1 MSHQLNTTFK
11 WAKTEGTELLTKFSQ
26 TLNAKSHDKRKSFFC
41 ARVSD
46 SKWLVMNKHHL
57 HDGDEDK
64 ECCIYMKPP
73 HFVNVYCVQID
84 ESKQHCKCT
93 CAHKRRTGRPCVHVI
108 SVCDAVN
115 HEMYHPRYY
124 KVYNSSDMYQDDKI
138 HRALQSIRDE
148 HEKYPEFVKIHA
160 FIDELMNPLL
170 KSRNGTTEENAEVM
184 KSAFA
189 SIDSGTVFLQSDLMS
204 LKDRSSASTNASF
217 HEDELENLDG
227 NISFDMSE
235 SSGSFSQDSVNHKK
249 GNGKHDASH
258 DRKNYSYVNA
268 IVKECSKF
276 CEGRPLLWD
285 LMNAKIEEMHSAI
298 IREYKILNDSK
309 KRTQC
314 DDEQNSN
321 TLVSSNLP
329 IEKCPG
335 RKRYKSY
342 HEKF

>member
-1 MSHQLNTTFK
+1 MDDKNIFK
-11 WAKTEGTELLTKFSQ
+11 EKLFTELKENTNIETVPNIFI
-26 TLNAKSHDKRKSFFC
+26 NKR
-41 ARVSD
+41 
-46 SKWLVMNKHHL
+46 HI
-57 HDGDEDK
+57 GG
-64 ECCIYMKPP
+64 
-73 HFVNVYCVQID
+73 FV
-84 ESKQHCKCT
+84 E
-93 CAHKRRTGRPCVHVI
+93 
-108 SVCDAVN
+108 
-115 HEMYHPRYY
+115 
-124 KVYNSSDMYQDDKI
+124 
-138 HRALQSIRDE
+138 
-148 HEKYPEFVKIHA
+148 
-160 FIDELMNPLL
+160 L
-170 KSRNGTTEENAEVM
+170 KSLEKETLINLIKNF
-184 KSAFA
+184 K
-189 SIDSGTVFLQSDLMS
+189 
-204 LKDRSSASTNASF
+204 
-217 HEDELENLDG
+217 ENLDG

-285 LMNAKIEEMHSAI
+285 LMNEKIEEMHSAI

-342 HEKF
+342 HQKF